1 MSFTFGGVIAAPALA
16 IALAFGFVFPLQLL
30 PPPKDGEIRVVYW
43 ELRNESEVWL
53 TLEPKSAD
61 GRVAPLLTF
70 THSFSGKLPGPPARQ
85 IEVRAFGWAPSAELR
100 FEIDD
105 KERIELSPP
114 GGIMTSGTPS
124 DYVRATI
131 SIDIL
136 RQLARAR
143 RITGRALGVSFEL
156 RESQRKAIAAFTDR
170 VGQPSRGTAKGSL
183 VSDTTGSPEVLWP
196 HTD

>member
-1 MSFTFGGVIAAPALA
+1 MFTFGAVMLAPALA
-16 IALAFGFVFPLQLL
+16 IALAFGLVFPLQLL
-30 PPPKDGEIRVVYW
+30 PPPKDGEVRVVYW

-53 TLEPKSAD
+53 TLEPTSAD
-61 GRVAPLLTF
+61 GRPAPMLTF
-70 THSFSGKLPGPPARQ
+70 THTFPGKLPGPPAKQ

-114 GGIMTSGTPS
+114 GGILTSGTPS

-131 SIDIL
+131 GIDIL

-143 RITGRALGVSFEL
+143 RITGRALGLNFEL
-156 RESQRKAIAAFTDR
+156 RDSQRKAIAAFTDR
-170 VGQPSRGTAKGSL
+170 VGHPGRGTAKGSL
-183 VSDTTGSPEVLWP
+183 VSDTTGFPEVLWP
-196 HTD
+196 RTD

>member
-1 MSFTFGGVIAAPALA
+1 MSLTFGFVVPPALA
-16 IALAFGFVFPLQLL
+16 IALVFGPVSPPQLL
-30 PPPKDGEIRVVYW
+30 PPPKDGDIRVVYW

-53 TLEPKSAD
+53 TLEPTSAD
-61 GRVAPLLTF
+61 GRSAPLLTF
-70 THSFSGKLPGPPARQ
+70 THSFSGKLPGPPAKQ

-114 GGIMTSGTPS
+114 GGILTSGTPS

-131 SIDIL
+131 TIDIL

-143 RITGRALGVSFEL
+143 RITGRALGVTFEL

-170 VGQPSRGTAKGSL
+170 VSQPGRGTSKGSL

>member
-1 MSFTFGGVIAAPALA
+1 MFTFGVVIPAPALA
-16 IALAFGFVFPLQLL
+16 LALAFGAAFPLQLL

-61 GRVAPLLTF
+61 GRAAPLLTF
-70 THSFSGKLPGPPARQ
+70 THTFSGKLPGPPARQ

-114 GGIMTSGTPS
+114 GGILTSGTPS

-131 SIDIL
+131 TLDIL
-136 RQLARAR
+136 RQLARAG

-156 RESQRKAIAAFTDR
+156 RESQRKAITAFTDR
-170 VGQPSRGTAKGSL
+170 VAQPGRGTAKGAS
-183 VSDTTGSPEVLWP
+183 VSETTGFPEVLWP
-196 HTD
+196 RTD